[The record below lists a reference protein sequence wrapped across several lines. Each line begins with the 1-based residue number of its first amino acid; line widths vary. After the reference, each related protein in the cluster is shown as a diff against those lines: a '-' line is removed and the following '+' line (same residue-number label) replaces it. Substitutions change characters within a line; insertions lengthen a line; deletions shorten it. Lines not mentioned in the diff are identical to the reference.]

1 LALFYYIKGNTNKRC
16 YTLLLSLYLVAL
28 RSFMFLSRLLLIS
41 APLLLIA
48 CSSTP
53 PPVKVEKPAPVII
66 KEEFAKVLEG
76 NFRGQFSFGDGKG
89 YFKACD
95 ANKEFIVDADASLR
109 NIYEQITSKK
119 YNPVY
124 IEFVG
129 EIVFP
134 KKSNK
139 KSDAVIRIDRV
150 HHMALAKASL
160 QCAKPIDNFLFKAK
174 GSEPYWRL
182 NIDAQKLFFAT
193 KASNQVYQ
201 VKDTNFSTTQIN
213 RVKSISQQGQRLNL
227 VIQPNHCYDLKNKEY
242 WGYSAKI
249 DSVWGKLNG
258 CGEPGWPI
266 IEQDFTGYYL
276 NKNGPTISNLSL
288 NKNYSVEY
296 SEQVGEKTV
305 LKTGFW
311 KSNSPDRVVI
321 MLTLEGEKAIQEEFI
336 FQRQGLALLTNKI
349 NKKNIVTYFD
359 KQGLLFNKMNA
370 KDGVE
375 SIVIPRINRLFTPDN
390 INPETEIDTDIQKAV
405 NKYFKIH
412 RTDPKETLF
421 SAVKYDLNGDGIKE
435 AIVLLDWCSKNG
447 CEMLVFEGTEK
458 GYRFS
463 SRVSRVHA
471 PITISQNQHYLWQSL
486 LIDKGEETQILNFDG
501 ISYPIHTRDLKSVN
515 KIDYSTE
522 VILFEQGKPTN
533 WFPIKL

>member
-1 LALFYYIKGNTNKRC
+1 
-16 YTLLLSLYLVAL
+16 
-28 RSFMFLSRLLLIS
+28 MFLSRLLLIS
-41 APLLLIA
+41 TPLLLIA

-53 PPVKVEKPAPVII
+53 PPVKIAEPAPVII
-66 KEEFAKVLEG
+66 KKEFSKVLEG
-76 NFRGQFSFGDGKG
+76 NFRGQFSFKGGKG

-95 ANKEFIVDADASLR
+95 ANKEFIVHADASLR

-134 KKSNK
+134 KKGNK

-201 VKDTNFSTTQIN
+201 VKDTDYRTTQIN
-213 RVKSISQQGQRLNL
+213 RVKSISPQGQRLNL
-227 VIQPNHCYDLKNKEY
+227 VIQPDHCYDLKNKEY
-242 WGYSAKI
+242 WGYSTKI
-249 DSVWGKLNG
+249 DSVWGELNG

-266 IEQDFTGYYL
+266 IDRDFTGYYL
-276 NKNGPTISNLSL
+276 NKNDSVISNLTL

-296 SEQVGEKTV
+296 SKHSSENTV

-311 KSNSPDRVVI
+311 KSNSPDSLVV
-321 MLTLEGEKAIQEEFI
+321 MLTRQGDKAIQEEFI
-336 FQRQGLALLTNKI
+336 FQRQGLALLINKI
-349 NKKNIVTYFD
+349 NKNNIVTYLN

-370 KDGVE
+370 KD
-375 SIVIPRINRLFTPDN
+375 SIEEVRSHRINRQFTPEN
-390 INPETEIDTDIQKAV
+390 INPETEIDANIQKVV
-405 NKYFKIH
+405 NQYFKIH
-412 RTDPKETLF
+412 RTDPKESQF
-421 SAVKYDLNGDGIKE
+421 SAVKYDLNGDGIEE

-447 CEMLVFEGTEK
+447 CEMLIFEGTKK

-463 SRVSRVHA
+463 SRISRVHA
-471 PITISQNQHYLWQSL
+471 PITISQRQHYLWQSL
-486 LIDKGEETQILNFDG
+486 LIEKEEETKILDFDG

-515 KIDYSTE
+515 KADYATK

-533 WFPIKL
+533 WFPIKR